1 MKKRYTEIEMELLR
15 FDSADIV
22 ATSGGL
28 TLAGA
33 FDELNEDKA
42 GFGDLF

>member
-1 MKKRYTEIEMELLR
+1 MKKRYTEIEMELLQ

-33 FDELNEDKA
+33 FDEVNEDKA

>member
-1 MKKRYTEIEMELLR
+1 MKKRYTEIEMELLL
-15 FDSADIV
+15 FVSADIV

-33 FDELNEDKA
+33 FDVVNEDKA